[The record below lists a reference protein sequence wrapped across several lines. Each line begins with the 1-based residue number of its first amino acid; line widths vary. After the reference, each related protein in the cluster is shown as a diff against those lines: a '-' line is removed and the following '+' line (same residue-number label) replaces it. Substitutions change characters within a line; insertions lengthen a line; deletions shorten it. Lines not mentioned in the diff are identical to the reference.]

1 MIPNL
6 SQAARRL
13 VCAVV
18 SCGAFIATA
27 CTDRTPAPQAVTVTS
42 PSFHPA
48 WSKNAVIYEVN
59 IRQYTPEGTFAA
71 FTKEIPRLK
80 SLGVDI
86 LWIMPVQPI
95 GKLHR
100 KGSLG
105 SYYSIS
111 NYHEFNPEFGT
122 KQDFITLVD
131 AAHANGLRVILD
143 WVANHTAFDHPWITE
158 HTAYYTQKS
167 DGSISRAR
175 DEQGKETDWSDVA
188 DLNYDSRDMRAAMI
202 TEMRWWLDNTHIDGF
217 RCDIAGF
224 VPEDFWKE
232 VSDTFRPS
240 RPDFFMLAEAESP
253 KLHTWFDATYGWE
266 LHHLMNDI
274 AQGKKGTD
282 VLTPFFAAQQV
293 AYGDSAYRLNFTSN
307 HDENSWNGSEFERMG
322 ANHLPAYVLSATVKN
337 SMPLL
342 YTGQEASLQKR
353 LRFFDKDT
361 VDWTGKSLAPFYSRL
376 FELRHTQ
383 TALFNGNWGGTQTE
397 ITTNGDRRVYAFA
410 RTRDGTSVLVFV
422 NFADS
427 AATLAFS
434 DFQGKPGS
442 YTDWFSGEV
451 LPLKSFGTITVPA
464 HGFRI
469 LAPTAIR
476 LAPPRTSAD

>member
-1 MIPNL
+1 MRLFLPH
-6 SQAARRL
+6 SARRL
-13 VCAVV
+13 LYATLGC
-18 SCGAFIATA
+18 SSLIATA
-27 CTDRTPAPQAVTVTS
+27 CVDTKPVPKVMAVT
-42 PSFHPA
+42 PELIHA
-48 WSKNAVIYEVN
+48 EWSKNAVIYEVN

-80 SLGVDI
+80 TLGVDV

-95 GKLHR
+95 GKLNR

-122 KQDFITLVD
+122 KEDFIALVN
-131 AAHANGLRVILD
+131 AAHADGLRVILD

-158 HTAYYTQKS
+158 HRAYYTLKS
-167 DGSISRAR
+167 DGTISRAR
-175 DEQGKETDWSDVA
+175 DEKGNETDWSDVA
-188 DLNYDSRDMRAAMI
+188 DLNYDSRDMRASMI

-217 RCDIAGF
+217 RCDIAGL

-232 VSDTFRPS
+232 VSDTFRPA
-240 RPDFFMLAEAESP
+240 RPDFFMLAEADGP

-266 LHHLMNDI
+266 LHHLLNDI
-274 AQGKKGTD
+274 AQGKKGTE
-282 VLTPFFAAQQV
+282 VLTPFFAAQQA
-293 AYGDSAYRLNFTSN
+293 AYGDDAYRLNFTSN

-322 ANHLPAYVLSATVKN
+322 ENHVPSYVLSATVKN

-342 YTGQEASLQKR
+342 YTGQEVSLQKR

-361 VDWTGKSLAPFYSRL
+361 VDWSGKSLAPFYARL

-383 TALFNGNWGGTQTE
+383 PALFNGKWGGLQTE
-397 ITTNGDRRVYAFA
+397 ITTNGDGRVYAYA

-422 NFADS
+422 NFGDA

-434 DFQGKPGS
+434 DFLGKPGP
-442 YTDWFSGEV
+442 YTDWFSHE
-451 LPLKSFGTITVPA
+451 PMQLKSFGTITVPA

-469 LAPTAIR
+469 LVPTGMRQAV
-476 LAPPRTSAD
+476 PGPSAD